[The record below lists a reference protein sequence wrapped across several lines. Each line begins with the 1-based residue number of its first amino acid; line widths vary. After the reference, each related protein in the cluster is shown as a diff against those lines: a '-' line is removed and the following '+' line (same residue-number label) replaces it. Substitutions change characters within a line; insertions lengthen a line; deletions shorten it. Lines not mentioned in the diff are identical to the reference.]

1 VGINDAHARSTQVRL
16 LGRVLHGIVA
26 TTTGVDAPA
35 DRADKTAMMYSTAD
49 PKDVAEQSFN
59 RLPDGREIETEQI
72 DGGVLVFADADKPG
86 RELIGF
92 AAVSSYDDIRRELIR
107 RGLGVGAIHNKP
119 EFDIEEVG
127 GR

>member
-1 VGINDAHARSTQVRL
+1 
-16 LGRVLHGIVA
+16 
-26 TTTGVDAPA
+26 
-35 DRADKTAMMYSTAD
+35 MMYSTAD
-49 PKDVAEQSFN
+49 PKDVAEQHFN

-72 DGGVLVFADADKPG
+72 DGGVLVWADADKPG

>member
-1 VGINDAHARSTQVRL
+1 
-16 LGRVLHGIVA
+16 
-26 TTTGVDAPA
+26 
-35 DRADKTAMMYSTAD
+35 MMYSTTD
-49 PKDVAEQSFN
+49 PKDVAEQSWN
-59 RLPDGREIETEQI
+59 RLPDGRDIETEQI
-72 DGGVLVFADADKPG
+72 DGGVLVWADADKPG

-92 AAVSSYDDIRRELIR
+92 AAVTSYDDIRSELVH

>member
-1 VGINDAHARSTQVRL
+1 
-16 LGRVLHGIVA
+16 
-26 TTTGVDAPA
+26 
-35 DRADKTAMMYSTAD
+35 MMYTTAD
-49 PKDVAEQSFN
+49 PKDVAEQSYN
-59 RLPDGREIETEQI
+59 RLPDGREIVTEQI

-92 AAVSSYDDIRRELIR
+92 AAVTSYDSVRRELIK

-127 GR
+127 R

>member
-1 VGINDAHARSTQVRL
+1 
-16 LGRVLHGIVA
+16 
-26 TTTGVDAPA
+26 
-35 DRADKTAMMYSTAD
+35 MMYSTTD
-49 PKDVAEQSFN
+49 PKTVAEQSFN

-72 DGGVLVFADADKPG
+72 DGGVLVWGDSDNPG

-92 AAVSSYDDIRRELIR
+92 AAVTSYDSVRRELIK

-127 GR
+127 R